1 MSPVPWMMSHQTLR
15 RGNHDPN
22 RQCIQPHCWPWTSLW
37 YNFHRIM
44 EGGVSS
50 WFLLRIQFSEF
61 PSKSQEARYL
71 GQVRAG
77 VAKGRIRPVHFAF
90 PKSGNVLECE
100 ENFSAVGQSRVQEQA
115 ALSFSLSI
123 SFSKAIFFPP
133 VNESLQPKQ
142 RSLERK
148 N

>member
-1 MSPVPWMMSHQTLR
+1 
-15 RGNHDPN
+15 
-22 RQCIQPHCWPWTSLW
+22 
-37 YNFHRIM
+37 M

-50 WFLLRIQFSEF
+50 GFLLRIQLSQA
-61 PSKSQEARYL
+61 PSKSEEACYL
-71 GQVRAG
+71 GQVQVG

-90 PKSGNVLECE
+90 PESGNVRERE
-100 ENFSAVGQSRVQEQA
+100 ENFSAGEQSRVQDQA
-115 ALSFSLSI
+115 ALSFSLSV

-133 VNESLQPKQ
+133 VNESLQPKR